1 MSWYLDNVYEIN
13 KEAPYTFYLPSSE
26 VLEKLKIGD
35 LVKLIFVSKM
45 RKKMDLMVKEC
56 GLKSLKEMRRSL

>member
-1 MSWYLDNVYEIN
+1 MSWYLDNVYELN

-26 VLEKLKIGD
+26 VLAKLRVGD
-35 LVKLIFVSKM
+35 LVKLIFVSKK

-56 GLKSLKEMRRSL
+56 GLKLLKEVRRSL